1 MKGVI
6 DMNLRKYLYRLRST
20 EYLMKRTTRNLAKL
34 KEIPEDDETN
44 ERFMIHMDNLY
55 LLEAVVYKSNDR
67 VFLNRIKKMLEESI
81 ATFEEIES

>member
-1 MKGVI
+1 MK
-6 DMNLRKYLYRLRST
+6 LRKFLYRLRST

-34 KEIPEDDETN
+34 KEIPENDETN

-55 LLEAVVYKSNDR
+55 LLEAAVYKSNDQ

-81 ATFEEIES
+81 AKYEKIES

>member
-1 MKGVI
+1 MK
-6 DMNLRKYLYRLRST
+6 LRKFLYRLRST

-34 KEIPEDDETN
+34 KDISENDETN

-55 LLEAVVYKSNDR
+55 LLEAVVYKLYDR

-81 ATFEEIES
+81 AKYEKIES

>member
-1 MKGVI
+1 MK
-6 DMNLRKYLYRLRST
+6 LRKFLYRLRST

-67 VFLNRIKKMLEESI
+67 IFLNRIKKMLEESI
-81 ATFEEIES
+81 AKYEKIES

>member
-1 MKGVI
+1 MK
-6 DMNLRKYLYRLRST
+6 LRKYLYRLRSA

-34 KEIPEDDETN
+34 EAIPEDDKTN

-67 VFLNRIKKMLEESI
+67 VFLTRITKMLEESI
-81 ATFEEIES
+81 GVFV

>member
-1 MKGVI
+1 MK
-6 DMNLRKYLYRLRST
+6 LRKFLYRLRST

-34 KEIPEDDETN
+34 KDISENDETN

-55 LLEAVVYKSNDR
+55 LLEAVVYKSNDQ

-81 ATFEEIES
+81 AKYEKIES

>member
-1 MKGVI
+1 MK
-6 DMNLRKYLYRLRST
+6 LRKYLYRLRSN

-81 ATFEEIES
+81 AKYEKIES

>member
-1 MKGVI
+1 
-6 DMNLRKYLYRLRST
+6 MNLRKYLYRLRST
-20 EYLMKRTTRNLAKL
+20 EYLIKRTTRNLAKL

-81 ATFEEIES
+81 AKFEGIESN

>member
-1 MKGVI
+1 MK
-6 DMNLRKYLYRLRST
+6 LRKYLYRLRST

-34 KEIPEDDETN
+34 EKAPEDDKTN

-55 LLEAVVYKSNDR
+55 LLEAIVWKSNER

-81 ATFEEIES
+81 AKFEEIES

>member
-1 MKGVI
+1 
-6 DMNLRKYLYRLRST
+6 MNLRKYLYRLRST
-20 EYLMKRTTRNLAKL
+20 EYLIKRTTRNLAKL

-67 VFLNRIKKMLEESI
+67 VFLNRIKEMLEESI
-81 ATFEEIES
+81 AKI

>member
-1 MKGVI
+1 MK
-6 DMNLRKYLYRLRST
+6 LRKYLYRLRST

-55 LLEAVVYKSNDR
+55 LLEAVVYKSNDQ

-81 ATFEEIES
+81 AKYEKIES